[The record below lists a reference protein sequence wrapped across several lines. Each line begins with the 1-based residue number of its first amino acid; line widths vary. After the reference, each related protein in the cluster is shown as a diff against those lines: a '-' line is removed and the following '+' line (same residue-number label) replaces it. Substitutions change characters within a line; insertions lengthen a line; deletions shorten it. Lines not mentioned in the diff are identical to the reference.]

1 MHPRHTHR
9 NRISPDAGLVTL
21 AILNQ
26 IPPQN
31 LQRYTQ
37 LAAQRTDD
45 NDLANE
51 LLDLCQDPSCT
62 ERRIA
67 ESVSMF
73 MTYTDLQPDP
83 QHV

>member
-1 MHPRHTHR
+1 MQRHKNSR
-9 NRISPDAGLVTL
+9 PDAGLVTL
-21 AILNQ
+21 AILHQ
-26 IPPQN
+26 IPPQIF
-31 LQRYTQ
+31 QRYTQ

-51 LLDLCQDPSCT
+51 LTDLCRDPLST

-67 ESVSMF
+67 ESISMF

-83 QHV
+83 QRHV